1 MKRLASRAL
10 VAIATVAACVGNG
23 RAAAQSSANVL
34 LVINTASAES
44 DAVGKRYIARRAV
57 PQDNVCLL
65 VAPTTESISRAV
77 YDAQIEQ
84 PIWKCITANRA
95 QDRILYIVLTKGV
108 PIRIAGTP
116 GRGGTS
122 ASVDSELT
130 LLYRRRTG
138 RAAPVLGFV
147 PNPYYAGTASV
158 ETIRPFAH
166 DRYDIYLVTRLDGY
180 SVHDVETLIDKG
192 VSPVRDGRFV
202 LDERGSLV
210 DSGGDA
216 WLRAA
221 AQRLRAQGLSERV
234 VLDESTKVLTQ
245 QTKVLGYYSWGSN
258 DPAIRLRHFDLE
270 FVPGALAGMFVST
283 DGRTFKEPPATWM
296 PANEAT
302 RESIYA
308 GSHQSLIGDFI
319 RDGVTGAV
327 GYVDEPFLDATIRP
341 EILFPAYV
349 SGRNLAEAFYA
360 GMPYLSW
367 QTLVIG
373 DPLCAPFEGAR
384 RTAEEIDPGFDA
396 ETELPIQFSKQR
408 IAALPSTVK
417 AIAATA
423 YVRATS
429 RAEAGN
435 LRGAR
440 ESLETAII
448 ADAHF
453 NRARIELAQMQERD
467 GQVDRAIANYR
478 AIVESEPNEELLVV
492 ALNNLAM
499 NLARQDKA
507 REALPFAE
515 RATAMKKT
523 DPGVIDTLAWTQ
535 HLLGSDKL
543 AATTMRTARTLG
555 IADPEIVWHS
565 VVIFAAA
572 GDTARA
578 KADLKALLAADPTL
592 AERPDVKRL
601 QEQLNAAK

>member
-1 MKRLASRAL
+1 MKRLACRTLAAA
-10 VAIATVAACVGNG
+10 AIVACVGHG
-23 RAAAQSSANVL
+23 RAVAQSSANVL
-34 LVINTASAES
+34 LVINTASADS
-44 DAVGKRYIARRAV
+44 DAVGRRYIARRAV
-57 PQDNVCLL
+57 PQGNVCLL
-65 VAPTTESISRAV
+65 VAPTTESVSRAV

-84 PIWKCITANRA
+84 PIWKCITGARA

-108 PIRIAGTP
+108 PIRIQGTP
-116 GRGGTS
+116 GRNGTS

-130 LLYRRRTG
+130 LLYRRRAG
-138 RAAPVLGFV
+138 RDAPVSGFV
-147 PNPYYAGTASV
+147 PNPYYAGAASI
-158 ETIRPFAH
+158 ETIKPFAH

-192 VSPVRDGRFV
+192 VSPVREGRFV
-202 LDERGSLV
+202 LDERGALI

-221 AQRLRAQGLSERV
+221 AQRLRGQGLSERV
-234 VLDESTKVLTQ
+234 VLDESTKVITQ
-245 QTKVLGYYSWGSN
+245 QSKVLGYYSWGSN
-258 DPAIRLRHFDLE
+258 DPAIHLRHFDLE

-283 DGRTFKEPPATWM
+283 DARTFKEPPTTWM

-327 GYVDEPFLDATIRP
+327 GYVDEPYLDATIRP

-384 RTAEEIDPGFDA
+384 RTADEIDPGFDK
-396 ETELPIQFSKQR
+396 ETELPVQFAKQR

-417 AIAATA
+417 ATAAVA

-429 RAEAGN
+429 RAEAGD

-448 ADAHF
+448 ADSHF
-453 NRARIELAQMQERD
+453 NRARLELAQLQDRD
-467 GQVDRAIANYR
+467 GQFDRAIANYR
-478 AIVESEPNEELLVV
+478 GIVENEPNEELLVV

-499 NLARQDKA
+499 NLARQGKPRD
-507 REALPFAE
+507 ALPYAE
-515 RATAMKKT
+515 RATALRKN
-523 DPGVIDTLAWTQ
+523 DPAYIDTLAWTQ

-543 AATTMRTARTLG
+543 AATIMRTARAFGTG
-555 IADPEIVWHS
+555 DPEIVWHS
-565 VVIFAAA
+565 VVIFAGA
-572 GDTARA
+572 GDTTRAR
-578 KADLKALLAADPTL
+578 ADLKLLLAADPKL
-592 AERPDVKRL
+592 AEREDVKTL
-601 QEQLNAAK
+601 QEQLNASK